1 MPKLTLIR
9 HGQAN
14 STAMDEA
21 RYDRLSPLGHQQSR
35 WLGDCFAQTETQFDR
50 LYCGT
55 LRRHIETLN
64 GILPHSGELQVQDSR
79 LNEMAYFTLS
89 QLLYEQQGVVAPN
102 SSDGFSHHL
111 PQLFEAWANNEIYN
125 APESFANFEARVN
138 AALDDLTSHE
148 SSALVVTSGG
158 VISMIMRLTMGLDLA
173 TTARACLA
181 IMNSSVHCWRSI
193 SNTLTMTQF
202 NNVAHLE
209 HSDRRAAQ
217 TYI

>member
-1 MPKLTLIR
+1 MLHLTLIR

-14 STAMDEA
+14 STALDEA
-21 RYDRLSPLGHQQSR
+21 SYDRLSPLGHQQSR

-55 LRRHIETLN
+55 LRRHRETLN
-64 GILPHSGELQVQDSR
+64 GILPSSSGLQVQDPR

-89 QLLYEQQGVVAPN
+89 QLLYEQHGVAVPN
-102 SSDGFSHHL
+102 SSNGFSHHL
-111 PQLFEAWANNEIYN
+111 PLLFDAWANNEIRN
-125 APESFANFEARVN
+125 APESFSSFEARVN
-138 AALDDLTSHE
+138 AALDDLASRE

-158 VISMIMRLTMGLDLA
+158 VIGMLMRLTMRLDLD
-173 TTARACLA
+173 TTAHACLA
-181 IMNSSVHCWRSI
+181 IMNSSVHCWRPI
-193 SNTLTMTQF
+193 GDTLTMTQF

-209 HSDRRAAQ
+209 QPDRRAAQ